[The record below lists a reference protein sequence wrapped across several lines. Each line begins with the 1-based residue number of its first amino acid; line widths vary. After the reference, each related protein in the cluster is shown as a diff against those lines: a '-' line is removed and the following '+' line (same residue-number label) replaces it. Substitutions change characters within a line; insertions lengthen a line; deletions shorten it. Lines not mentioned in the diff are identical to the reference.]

1 MRATAL
7 KERVLLFSGR
17 TKVFLATLFVVALFL
32 IDAYGARLHISATS
46 SRNGRNGDTSVRGD
60 MKITNAA
67 LLERSVIASS
77 LAEKKQL
84 TLSLDS
90 STSSS
95 ARTIPAAQAADA
107 VKKEIL
113 LSTGKPV
120 TASVRGNLGLPS
132 VVTSEK
138 VERDWLLDRWQA
150 ASDMGGTP
158 IPGEHWIEIDLEHIA
173 TSISRIL
180 LDWETAHA
188 IKWTIRAR
196 LYEDAGWATIAV
208 GTEAVTVTPTDSQ
221 KLQHVMQQVILPVNI
236 RARYIRLLI
245 HEPAT
250 RWGSSLWRFQVWG
263 KDSEINR

>member
-7 KERVLLFSGR
+7 KERGLLFSGR
-17 TKVFLATLFVVALFL
+17 TKVFIATIFILTLCC
-32 IDAYGARLHISATS
+32 IDASGIRLNRWAANSAA
-46 SRNGRNGDTSVRGD
+46 SRNGDSVSGD
-60 MKITNAA
+60 MKMINAA

-77 LAEKKQL
+77 ISSSAGVEKKHFRS
-84 TLSLDS
+84 LSLD
-90 STSSS
+90 TS
-95 ARTIPAAQAADA
+95 TIPAAAE
-107 VKKEIL
+107 KKEIL

-120 TASVRGNLGLPS
+120 VASVTGNLGLPS

-138 VERDWLLDRWQA
+138 VVRDWLLDRWQA

-173 TSISRIL
+173 KLSRIL

-188 IKWTIRAR
+188 IKWTLRAR
-196 LYEDAGWATIAV
+196 LYEDGGWATIAV
-208 GTEAVTVTPTDSQ
+208 GTDAVSVTDSQ
-221 KLQHVMQQVILPVNI
+221 QQQQQQQHVMQQVILPVDI
-236 RARYIRLLI
+236 RARYLRLLI

-263 KDSEINR
+263 KDE